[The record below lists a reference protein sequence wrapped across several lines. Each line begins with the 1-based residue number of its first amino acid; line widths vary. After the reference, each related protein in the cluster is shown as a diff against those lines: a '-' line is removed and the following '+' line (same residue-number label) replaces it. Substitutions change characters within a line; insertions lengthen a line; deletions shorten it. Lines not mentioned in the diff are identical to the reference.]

1 MSLHK
6 IEPIKPL
13 IGETEMTN
21 QTHKEKMQ
29 EAKKIYFMEDFRAF
43 MRKMQGLTDED
54 FQAPVP
60 RIKEKILSATEKD
73 PLEMFE
79 RIMREVESEWDRP
92 SPLPMNSDW
101 HHFIVPGVIVS
112 SLRNNGYP
120 ITDREVEEAV
130 RRGQKFAGGSCGFTG
145 VCGGANSF
153 GIVLSLLK
161 KTNPLHDEARSENL
175 RLVGEVLKEISRYP
189 RRCCKRSSYI
199 AIEKAVAYLRDNG
212 FERIPVSRIVCQWS
226 AKNRMCF
233 GAKCPYFPKKG
244 EH

>member
-1 MSLHK
+1 MS
-6 IEPIKPL
+6 
-13 IGETEMTN
+13 N

-29 EAKKIYFMEDFRAF
+29 EARKIYYMEEFRAF

-60 RIKEKILSATEKD
+60 CLKEKIMEAPEKD
-73 PLEMFE
+73 PLEVFE
-79 RIMREVESEWDRP
+79 RIMSEIESEWNGP
-92 SPLPMNSDW
+92 APLPVNSEW
-101 HHFIVPGVIVS
+101 HHFVVPGVIMS

-120 ITDREVEEAV
+120 VTDREVEEAIK
-130 RRGQKFAGGSCGFTG
+130 RGQKFAGGSCGFMG

-175 RLVGEVLKEISRYP
+175 RLVGEALKEISLYP

-199 AIEKAVAYLRDNG
+199 AIEKAVDHLRANG
-212 FERIPVSRIVCQWS
+212 FEKLPISRVVCRWS
-226 AKNRMCF
+226 PKNKMCL
-233 GAKCPYFPKKG
+233 GIKCRYFPQKG
-244 EH
+244 GIRNDG

>member
-1 MSLHK
+1 MS
-6 IEPIKPL
+6 
-13 IGETEMTN
+13 N

-29 EAKKIYFMEDFRAF
+29 EASKIYYMEEFRAF

-60 RIKEKILSATEKD
+60 RLKEKIMRAPEKD

-79 RIMREVESEWDRP
+79 RVMNEVESEWDRP
-92 SPLPMNSDW
+92 APLPVNSEW
-101 HHFIVPGVIVS
+101 HHFVVPGVIMS
-112 SLRNNGYP
+112 SLRNSGYP
-120 ITDREVEEAV
+120 ITDREVEEAIK
-130 RRGQKFAGGSCGFTG
+130 RGQKFAGGSCGFMG

-175 RLVGEVLKEISRYP
+175 RLVGEVLKEISSYP

-199 AIEKAVAYLRDNG
+199 AIEKAVDHLRANG
-212 FERIPVSRIVCQWS
+212 FEKLPISRVVCRWS
-226 AKNRMCF
+226 PKNKMCL
-233 GAKCPYFPKKG
+233 GIKYRYFPQKG
-244 EH
+244 GIRNDG